1 MSDAKSRY
9 GAADVRYVTAFQAE
23 ASPARLHFALALAD
37 AHWEPA
43 DRDRLTVL
51 DIGCGRGVTARL
63 LAAAN
68 PGWDVVGL
76 DLQPVHIVEAREG
89 VAAAGIDNARFVEM
103 DVAELDEAGFAA
115 QLPEADIVLCWG
127 VWTWVPDAV
136 RDGIVR
142 LLKSRLKPGGI
153 VLMAYNALP
162 GFSDAVVMQRLI
174 EEACRD
180 IRGTPHE
187 RGAAAFE
194 AIEALKGAGAHYLP
208 IEQVLGHILASAKRS
223 PSYMVHEWLTS
234 FWRPAYH
241 ADVAKAL
248 VPARLEFGG
257 SANPSRSMPSL
268 QLTPAQRQVIENA
281 PAGIHRETLADMFL
295 QRRFRADIFVRGR
308 RPARPLALAQIQVA
322 LGMAPEL
329 LDTSVTTSS
338 GEATLKDEHN
348 AILARA
354 LADGPRTLG
363 ELAAL
368 PGLGDLSLPEI
379 GLMLV
384 ESGAAHPLWRPIVHD
399 PAAVAGSAR
408 SNEALLTILAGEPG
422 TGGAVL
428 GAVVPALGSAITAS
442 PSDLAVLVELQKGA
456 PAEPAAIAARLIPP
470 EMPPEALANAT
481 AAIERLLALRLSAWR
496 GLGLL

>member
-23 ASPARLHFALALAD
+23 ASPARLHFALALAGT
-37 AHWEPA
+37 HWEPA
-43 DRDRLTVL
+43 DRDRLKVL

-76 DLQPVHIVEAREG
+76 DLQPVHVVEAREAA
-89 VAAAGIDNARFVEM
+89 AAAGIDNVRFLEM

-115 QLPEADIVLCWG
+115 QLPEVDIVLCWG

-142 LLKSRLKPGGI
+142 LLKSRLKAGGI
-153 VLMAYNALP
+153 VLMGYNALP
-162 GFSDAVVMQRLI
+162 GFSDAVVMQRLV

-180 IRGTPHE
+180 PRGAPHE
-187 RGAAAFE
+187 RAMAAFE
-194 AIEALKGAGAHYLP
+194 VIEAMKEAGAYNLP
-208 IEQVLGHILASAKRS
+208 NEHVLKHILASARRS
-223 PSYMVHEWLTS
+223 PAYMVHEWLTT
-234 FWRPAYH
+234 FWRPVYH
-241 ADVAKAL
+241 ADLARAL
-248 VPARLEFGG
+248 LPARLDYAG
-257 SANPSRSMPSL
+257 SANPSRSLPTL
-268 QLTPAQRQVIENA
+268 QLTPAQRQIIEQA
-281 PAGIHRETLADMFL
+281 PPGIHRETMADMFL

-308 RPARPLALAQIQVA
+308 RPAGPRMLEDIPVA

-329 LDTSVTTSS
+329 IDTSVNTPA
-338 GEATLKDEHN
+338 GEATLKDEHQ
-348 AILARA
+348 AILAAA
-354 LADGPRTLG
+354 LAEGPRTLA

-384 ESGAAHPLWRPIVHD
+384 ESNAAHPLWRPVSRD
-399 PAAVAGSAR
+399 AAVTGRAAR
-408 SNEALLTILAGEPG
+408 ANDALITAHTNEGG
-422 TGGAVL
+422 GGGAVL

-442 PSDLAVLVELQKGA
+442 PSDLAVIVELQKGA
-456 PAEPAAIAARLIPP
+456 PPDPVAIAARLVGP

-481 AAIERLLALRLSAWR
+481 AAIERLLALRLSAWH
-496 GLGLL
+496 GLGVL

>member
-23 ASPARLHFALALAD
+23 ASPARLHFALALGD
-37 AHWEPA
+37 THWEPA
-43 DRDRLTVL
+43 DRERLTVL

-89 VAAAGIDNARFVEM
+89 AAAAGIDNARFLEM

-136 RDGIVR
+136 REGIVR
-142 LLKSRLKPGGI
+142 LLKSRVKPGGI

-180 IRGTPHE
+180 VRGTPHE

-194 AIEALKGAGAHYLP
+194 AIEALKEAGAHYLP

-223 PSYMVHEWLTS
+223 PAYMVHEWLTS

-257 SANPSRSMPSL
+257 SANPSRSLPSL

-308 RPARPLALAQIQVA
+308 RPARPLALAEIQVA

-348 AILARA
+348 AILAGA
-354 LADGPRTLG
+354 LAAGPRSLG
-363 ELAAL
+363 DLAAL
-368 PGLGDLSLPEI
+368 PGLGDLTLPEI

-384 ESGAAHPLWRPIVHD
+384 ESGATHPLWRPIAHD
-399 PAAVAGSAR
+399 PAAVARAAR

-422 TGGAVL
+422 TSGAVL
-428 GAVVPALGSAITAS
+428 GAVAPALGSAITAS

-456 PAEPAAIAARLIPP
+456 PPEPAAIAARLIPP